1 MEKTIALIP
10 GDGIGPDVVAEA
22 VKVLDTVAKKYGHKW
37 NYTNVIAGG
46 SAIDKFSH
54 PLPKEQLQI
63 ALDSDAALLGAVG
76 GPKWDNLA
84 SELRPEKALLGLRG
98 GMKVFAN
105 LRPAVMWRQ
114 LKDACPLKDEIVG
127 EGLDILI
134 VRELTGGIYFGER
147 GTSEDG
153 DTAWDTEKY
162 TRPEIERIVRMG
174 FEYAKNRKKR
184 LCVVDKANILNS
196 SQLWRR
202 VAEDVK
208 KDYPDVTLSYLYIDN
223 ASMQMVRNPGQ
234 FDVIA
239 TSNMFGD
246 ILSDEASQIT
256 GSIGMLASASLGD
269 GTGPGLYE
277 PIHGSAPDIAGKDL
291 ANPLATILSAAML
304 LRYSF
309 KLEEEALAIEK
320 AVSAVLDAGWRTGDI
335 AGSHIDEVRAA
346 GKLVG
351 TKKMGEL
358 VVERLLK

>member
-22 VKVLDTVAKKYGHKW
+22 VKVLDAVAKKYGHKW
-37 NYTNVIAGG
+37 NYTNVLAGG
-46 SAIDKFSH
+46 AAIDKFGH
-54 PLPKEQLQI
+54 PLPQDQLDI
-63 ALDSDAALLGAVG
+63 CLKSDAALLGAVG
-76 GPKWDNLA
+76 GPKWDNLP
-84 SELRPEKALLGLRG
+84 SEIRPEKALLGMRG

-105 LRPAVMWRQ
+105 LRPAVMWKQ

-127 EGLDILI
+127 NGLDILI

-147 GTSEDG
+147 GTSADG
-153 DTAWDTEKY
+153 NTAWDTEKY

-174 FEYAKNRKKR
+174 FEYAQNRQKR

-223 ASMQMVRNPGQ
+223 ASMQLVRNPKQ

-256 GSIGMLASASLGD
+256 GSIGMLASASIGD

-309 KLEEEALAIEK
+309 KLETEAKAIEN
-320 AVSAVLDAGWRTGDI
+320 AVNAVLDDGYRTGDI
-335 AGSHIDEVRAA
+335 AGSQIEEVKKA

-358 VVERLLK
+358 VVEYLNK